1 MKKDYYEILG
11 VSKNASAD
19 EIKKAYRKLA
29 AKYHPDKNPGDKH
42 AEEMFK
48 QINEAHSV
56 LTDPEKRKLYDR
68 FGENWK
74 QFENMDEK
82 TRQQYEK
89 YQQYQQQGSYAGAG
103 NGQHFEWNFGDLFG
117 DAFGSGFGEDFFSTI
132 FGGRQGSAFSGQ
144 RKQRSYPIPGQD
156 LHAELEISLEEAYN
170 GTTKLF
176 KINNETIKLKI
187 KPGTRDGQILKL
199 KGKGGAGINGGPN
212 GDLLITIHLRPH
224 PLFKRVGDDLHME
237 LPVDLYTAVL
247 GGSVQIQTLKGKVK
261 VNIPPESGNGKIIRL
276 PGLGM
281 PKDAAKSQ
289 FGDLYLKLNVQIPT
303 NLSAKEKELF
313 RELARLRK

>member
-11 VSKNASAD
+11 VSKTATTE

-89 YQQYQQQGSYAGAG
+89 YQQYQKYGHAGAG
-103 NGQHFEWNFGDLFG
+103 NGEHFEWAFGDIFS
-117 DAFGSGFGEDFFSTI
+117 DAFGSGIGDDFFSSI
-132 FGGRQGSAFSGQ
+132 FGGHKHSPFGREY
-144 RKQRSYPIPGQD
+144 RRTYPMAGQD
-156 LHAELEISLEEAYN
+156 LHAELEISLEEAYH

-176 KINNETIKLKI
+176 RIDGQTIKLKI
-187 KPGTRDGQILKL
+187 KPGTKDGQILKL
-199 KGKGGAGINGGPN
+199 KGKGGPGLNGGPN
-212 GDLLITIHLRPH
+212 GDLLITVRLKPH
-224 PLFKRVGDDLHME
+224 PLFRRVGDDLHMD
-237 LPVDLYTAVL
+237 LPIDLYTAVL
-247 GGSVQIQTLKGKVK
+247 GGSLQIQTLKGKVK
-261 VNIPPESGNGKIIRL
+261 VNIPAESDNGKIIRL

-281 PKDAAKSQ
+281 PRDANKTS
-289 FGDLYLKLNVQIPT
+289 FGDLYLKLNVQLPR
-303 NLSAKEKELF
+303 NLTQKEKELF
-313 RELARLRK
+313 AQLARLRK

>member
-11 VSKNASAD
+11 VSKTATTD

-82 TRQQYEK
+82 TRQQYEQYQK
-89 YQQYQQQGSYAGAG
+89 YQKQYTHSGSANSNY
-103 NGQHFEWNFGDLFG
+103 FEWGFGDIFG
-117 DAFGSGFGEDFFSTI
+117 DTFSNGFGEDIFSTF
-132 FGGRQGSAFSGQ
+132 FGGGRRSPFGQ
-144 RKQRSYPIPGQD
+144 NYRKTYQMPGQD
-156 LHAELEISLEEAYN
+156 LHAELDITLEEAYN

-176 KINNETIKLKI
+176 KVNNETIKLKI
-187 KPGTRDGQILKL
+187 KPGTKDGQILKL
-199 KGKGGAGINGGPN
+199 KGKGAPGLNGGPN
-212 GDLLITIHLRPH
+212 GDLLITIHERPH
-224 PLFKRVGDDLHME
+224 PIFKRQGDDLHME
-237 LPVDLYTAVL
+237 LPIDLYTAVL
-247 GGSVQIQTLKGKVK
+247 GGSVNIQTLKGKVK
-261 VNIPPESGNGKIIRL
+261 VNIPAESNNGKIIRL
-276 PGLGM
+276 PKLGM
-281 PKDAAKSQ
+281 PKDANKKQ
-289 FGDLYLKLNVQIPT
+289 FGDLYIKLNVQLPQ
-303 NLSAKEKELF
+303 NLSEREKELF